1 VSLAVPSSVEWSLCH
16 LSIANYAG
24 AERGRRII
32 AAAAASCA
40 ERASEKFSSG
50 ERSRGAQEER
60 KGKVT

>member
-1 VSLAVPSSVEWSLCH
+1 MLGQSAEGALLPLLLLLVPS
-16 LSIANYAG
+16 
-24 AERGRRII
+24 
-32 AAAAASCA
+32 